1 MSDIF
6 HPIASDSLFDDMEIR
21 CVLDGYEPRLAHIV
35 VETISEIRDER
46 IFSVMFGVWIDGARE
61 GLSLN

>member
-6 HPIASDSLFDDMEIR
+6 HLITSGLLLNDFNIV

-46 IFSVMFGVWIDGARE
+46 IFSVMFGVWIDEARE
-61 GLSLN
+61 TIVVN